1 MVHSSALNVDG
12 NPRIIKKRIL
22 HSLTHY
28 ICMFVHWSNNEVTYR
43 HMESIQVNCE
53 QCGSEQKHTFR
64 MYEQKTK
71 HYSVLSV
78 GSKKSVTVICHG
90 CLLESPLDKEYEK
103 QMIAKFTSQVM
114 SGEGF
119 ELYQQGEYNKAMK
132 KFKKNLKNEP
142 GDLQSVYGLAICLIA
157 QGNYD
162 EARGFVDRL
171 DSELPDDDNVREL
184 KQTLLQH

>member
-1 MVHSSALNVDG
+1 
-12 NPRIIKKRIL
+12 
-22 HSLTHY
+22 
-28 ICMFVHWSNNEVTYR
+28 MFVHWSNNEVTYR

-64 MYEQKTK
+64 IYEQKTK

-78 GSKKSVTVICHG
+78 GSKKSVTIICHG

-103 QMIAKFTSQVM
+103 QMIAKFTSQIM

-119 ELYQQGEYNKAMK
+119 ELYQQGKYDKAIK

-142 GDLQSVYGLAICLIA
+142 ADLQSMYGLAICLIA
-157 QGNYD
+157 KGWYD
-162 EARGFVDRL
+162 EARVLVEQL
-171 DSELPDDDNVREL
+171 DSQLPDDENVKEL
-184 KQTLLQH
+184 KQTIANH

>member
-1 MVHSSALNVDG
+1 
-12 NPRIIKKRIL
+12 
-22 HSLTHY
+22 
-28 ICMFVHWSNNEVTYR
+28 MFVHWSNNEVTYR

-78 GSKKSVTVICHG
+78 GSKKSVTIICHG
-90 CLLESPLDKEYEK
+90 CLLENPLDKEYEK
-103 QMIAKFTSQVM
+103 QMIAKFTSQIM

-119 ELYQQGEYNKAMK
+119 ELYQQGKYDKAIK

-142 GDLQSVYGLAICLIA
+142 ADLQSMYGLAICLIA
-157 QGNYD
+157 KGWYD
-162 EARGFVDRL
+162 EARVLVEQL
-171 DSELPDDDNVREL
+171 DSQLPDDENVKEL
-184 KQTLLQH
+184 KQTIANH